1 MDNIQLAQNLS
12 SISADFPFI
21 YLHNEMVK
29 YFQERNKSVVK
40 ARENWMQQLRL
51 SDASDIFTGS
61 DVSILPNQIFSHVS
75 MLFFKC
81 FDFYFLP
88 KFKKNAETRLEAMGF
103 RVGFVLAEK
112 FSKDMSRFANELDR
126 MKFICKEFWIS
137 TFGKGV
143 NKLSTNHQGIY
154 IIQDTDFCT
163 LSPFSDGVQYVSD
176 CIPFMALPVGIVRGA
191 LDNLGICATVTVHV
205 EKLPSVKFNVQMIK

>member
-1 MDNIQLAQNLS
+1 
-12 SISADFPFI
+12 
-21 YLHNEMVK
+21 MVK
-29 YFQERNKSVVK
+29 YFQERNKSVIK
-40 ARENWMQQLRL
+40 AREKWMQQLKL
-51 SDASDIFTGS
+51 SDASDTFTGS
-61 DVSILPNQIFSHVS
+61 DVSILPNQIFSH
-75 MLFFKC
+75 
-81 FDFYFLP
+81 
-88 KFKKNAETRLEAMGF
+88 KNAETRLEAMGF

-163 LSPFSDGVQYVSD
+163 LSPFSDGVQYVAD

-205 EKLPSVKFNVQMIK
+205 EKLPIVKFNVQMIK

>member
-137 TFGKGV
+137 TFGKGMS
-143 NKLSTNHQGIY
+143 NINFIRETGSI
-154 IIQDTDFCT
+154 
-163 LSPFSDGVQYVSD
+163 
-176 CIPFMALPVGIVRGA
+176 
-191 LDNLGICATVTVHV
+191 
-205 EKLPSVKFNVQMIK
+205 

>member
-1 MDNIQLAQNLS
+1 
-12 SISADFPFI
+12 
-21 YLHNEMVK
+21 MVK

-61 DVSILPNQIFSHVS
+61 DVSILPNQIFSH
-75 MLFFKC
+75 
-81 FDFYFLP
+81 
-88 KFKKNAETRLEAMGF
+88 KNAETRLEAMGF

>member
-1 MDNIQLAQNLS
+1 MDSIQLAQNS
-12 SISADFPFI
+12 STTSADFPFI
-21 YLHNEMVK
+21 YLHNEMVT
-29 YFQERNKSVVK
+29 YFQDRNKNVVK
-40 ARENWMQQLRL
+40 AREKWMEHLRH
-51 SDASDIFTGS
+51 SDAVDIFTGS
-61 DVSILPNQIFSHVS
+61 DTSLPNQIFSH
-75 MLFFKC
+75 
-81 FDFYFLP
+81 
-88 KFKKNAETRLEAMGF
+88 KNAEKRLEAIGF

-163 LSPFSDGVQYVSD
+163 LSPFSEGIQYVAD
-176 CIPFMALPVGIVRGA
+176 CIPFTAFPVGIVRGA
-191 LDNLGICATVTVHV
+191 LDNLGIRATVTVQV
-205 EKLPSVKFNVQMIK
+205 EKLPSVKFNVQLIK